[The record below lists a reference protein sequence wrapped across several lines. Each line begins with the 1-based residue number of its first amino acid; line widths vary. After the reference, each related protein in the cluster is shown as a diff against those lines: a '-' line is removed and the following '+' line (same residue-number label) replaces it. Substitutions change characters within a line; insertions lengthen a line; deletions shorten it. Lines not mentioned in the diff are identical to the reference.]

1 MLVQGKLMH
10 IILFIGCLM
19 LLDELPAE
27 DGQSFLMERLPA
39 WEEVIENKSTFGCL
53 RHTCVVDG
61 SVISEGM
68 INADGEFRISEESSM
83 PDHTLIAVGFSNEIY
98 NADVEIQ
105 RTKPQLL
112 SVSENDD
119 DYWGY
124 HFLMTSFHGGSTFPE
139 LIRKQEMVVSGYSV
153 VDGKHYLLFDRDGD
167 DDFVK
172 TELVFDDAY
181 SIPVEM
187 TNWFASPKGHGQKI
201 VFKQFEQVGQAL
213 LPVFI
218 EFEDMSGSNKP
229 SGGEFRISYSVER
242 LEKDK
247 CYLEHYGLSRPGYE
261 VATNNRSNVWIYVV
275 VSALIV
281 LLSGIA
287 IRRYGR

>member
-1 MLVQGKLMH
+1 MP
-10 IILFIGCLM
+10 
-19 LLDELPAE
+19 LD
-27 DGQSFLMERLPA
+27 Q
-39 WEEVIENKSTFGCL
+39 
-53 RHTCVVDG
+53 
-61 SVISEGM
+61 
-68 INADGEFRISEESSM
+68 
-83 PDHTLIAVGFSNEIY
+83 
-98 NADVEIQ
+98 
-105 RTKPQLL
+105 
-112 SVSENDD
+112 
-119 DYWGY
+119 
-124 HFLMTSFHGGSTFPE
+124 
-139 LIRKQEMVVSGYSV
+139 
-153 VDGKHYLLFDRDGD
+153 
-167 DDFVK
+167 
-172 TELVFDDAY
+172 
-181 SIPVEM
+181 
-187 TNWFASPKGHGQKI
+187 I